1 MGVVS
6 ALGPRADWDD
16 LAMNLINIRA
26 VGAPYGA
33 GLASEVEDDAVDA
46 RSFRQQGRAFR
57 RRYLHLLYRE
67 TLKDYHTPTT
77 DWMRRATRHVL
88 LNIWENYR
96 NA

>member
-1 MGVVS
+1 MDGS
-6 ALGPRADWDD
+6 YFIPQQTE
-16 LAMNLINIRA
+16 
-26 VGAPYGA
+26 AP
-33 GLASEVEDDAVDA
+33 DP
-46 RSFRQQGRAFR
+46 RAFR
-57 RRYLHLLYRE
+57 RRYLHMLYRE

>member
-1 MGVVS
+1 
-6 ALGPRADWDD
+6 
-16 LAMNLINIRA
+16 MNLINIRA

-33 GLASEVEDDAVDA
+33 CLASEVEDDAADA
-46 RSFRQQGRAFR
+46 RSFRQSGRSFR

-67 TLKDYHTPTT
+67 TLKDYRISTT
-77 DWMRRATRHVL
+77 DWMRRATRNTL